1 MNEEAPTV
9 FVVDDDASVRRAL
22 QRLMASVKLRVET
35 FASAREFL
43 GCQPARGPACLVL
56 DVRMPGLSGLDLQ
69 HELSRADQAL
79 PIIFIT
85 GHGDIPMSV
94 RAMKAGAV
102 DFLQKPF
109 NDRELFDAV
118 YQALARNRRARR
130 EQAELAEIQ
139 RRLGTLTRR
148 EYEVLTWVITGMLNK
163 QIAAALGVAEKTI
176 TVHRARVMQKL
187 HIVSVAAL
195 VRLAEKAG
203 IPPAS
208 G

>member
-1 MNEEAPTV
+1 M
-9 FVVDDDASVRRAL
+9 
-22 QRLMASVKLRVET
+22 
-35 FASAREFL
+35 
-43 GCQPARGPACLVL
+43 
-56 DVRMPGLSGLDLQ
+56 
-69 HELSRADQAL
+69 
-79 PIIFIT
+79 
-85 GHGDIPMSV
+85 
-94 RAMKAGAV
+94 
-102 DFLQKPF
+102 
-109 NDRELFDAV
+109 